1 MGEEHTT
8 VSSITSSSCHI
19 FLNIILSFIVKPSFS
34 LRLKFEIIAYFQGSI
49 IDPRS
54 RKERKNETDKLRAQR
69 SGPQLKRKKPA
80 SCSFRRKAETER
92 CWLLLRLWCRWP
104 DSNRHA
110 LRHLILSHLLHTEY
124 RRTRPPAE
132 VVDGHQ
138 KALPILL
145 FLKMMCKK
153 LRFVC
158 HFRSFQFG
166 REFWI
171 LEGHRR
177 DVAHKQSTTAHAI
190 DSFVANTL

>member
-1 MGEEHTT
+1 MYDQQFIRWAN
-8 VSSITSSSCHI
+8 SINLIIHSI
-19 FLNIILSFIVKPSFS
+19 LRIKGGARERRRKIRQLILSCRI
-34 LRLKFEIIAYFQGSI
+34 L
-49 IDPRS
+49 
-54 RKERKNETDKLRAQR
+54 
-69 SGPQLKRKKPA
+69 SGADFAPTP
-80 SCSFRRKAETER
+80 
-92 CWLLLRLWCRWP
+92 WCRWP

-177 DVAHKQSTTAHAI
+177 DVTHKQSTTAHAV
-190 DSFVANTL
+190 DSSITNTL